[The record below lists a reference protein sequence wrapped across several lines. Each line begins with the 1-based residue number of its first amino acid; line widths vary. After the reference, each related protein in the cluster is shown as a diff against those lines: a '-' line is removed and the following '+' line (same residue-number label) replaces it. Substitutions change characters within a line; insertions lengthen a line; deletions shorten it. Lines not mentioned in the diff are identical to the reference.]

1 MTVSTAVR
9 SRRLRSIARAGA
21 LLGVLAIPA
30 AAFATGPYPKE
41 LDGRMT
47 GGGSFFPAD
56 GLRVTH
62 GFELHCDADIG
73 PNNLQVNWNGNH
85 FHLTKLTSA
94 QCTDDPTINPKPR
107 TAPFDTFRG
116 TGIGRYNGVDGA
128 KIDFKLTDAG
138 EPGTKD
144 RIRVEIRG
152 KDGHRVL
159 RGTGAVKLNRGN
171 HQAHPE
177 NKKP

>member
-1 MTVSTAVR
+1 MTTP
-9 SRRLRSIARAGA
+9 SRKRRMRRIARGAA

-30 AAFATGPYPKE
+30 GALATGPYPKA

-47 GGGSFFPAD
+47 GGGHFFPAA
-56 GLRVTH
+56 GLKVTH
-62 GFELHCDADIG
+62 GFELHGDADIG
-73 PNNLQVNWNGNH
+73 PNNLQVNWDNGNH

-94 QCTDDPTINPKPR
+94 QCTDDPTINPRPR

-116 TGIGRYNGVDGA
+116 TGIGRYNGEDGA

-159 RGTGAVKLNRGN
+159 RGTGALRLTGGN

-177 NKKP
+177 NKR